1 MQDTSTYDS
10 QQKNISGQITVGV
23 GWGSASGS
31 ASKSNIDADYASVNE
46 QSGIIAGDKG
56 YDVSVVNDTNL
67 IGGIITSTQKAE
79 DDNLNSFST
88 GTLAINEIEN
98 YANASV
104 DSAGY
109 SLSTND
115 LGSKYTIAK
124 AIGRNLMD
132 SADESEPHT
141 STTYSTINTD
151 NIRITNNEAQ
161 LSLTGKSAEET
172 ISSINNDTTNANT
185 ALEQIDYEA
194 LVDDIEIQRRFNN
207 NVSEVAIQFSDE
219 GYRTM
224 FLREHPVVQI
234 LTDENGKILI
244 DDDGKPQTRVLTP
257 EEAKNLQAGS
267 DGKINIVA
275 NGIFNDEEAAA
286 KYAVQHSNNDGPI
299 YAIVFPEADNA
310 VSELMIAG
318 YQKFL
323 ENEYTGLTNST
334 IQVVNYMTTYGESGL
349 DVNAHSR
356 GSLTVGSAIEYLAA
370 NGQNV
375 LDATS
380 INLFGPA
387 YNAQD
392 MANLLYTTSDGTQKG
407 VTLQNH
413 TDDFVGGMIGGNPST
428 GGETPPNSS
437 TIEEWYKMFINPAT
451 AHSCYGNGGDK
462 GQCEKYWGTNW
473 QNPDPKTMIINATN
487 GGVQ

>member
-88 GTLAINEIEN
+88 GTLAIKDIEN

-207 NVSEVAIQFSDE
+207 NVSEVAISQVDLFYQSAFVIPHQIQFQQCDE
-219 GYRTM
+219 GGQNC
-224 FLREHPVVQI
+224 HPVKVELSDVKAVNGQI
-234 LTDENGKILI
+234 YIFN
-244 DDDGKPQTRVLTP
+244 
-257 EEAKNLQAGS
+257 
-267 DGKINIVA
+267 
-275 NGIFNDEEAAA
+275 NGIFNSLDYALANAAQQSNDEANDQGVYVIYNPETGSPVAEML
-286 KYAVQHSNNDGPI
+286 YALYDKTNEFLDGALP
-299 YAIVFPEADNA
+299 
-310 VSELMIAG
+310 
-318 YQKFL
+318 
-323 ENEYTGLTNST
+323 LTNAEIT
-334 IQVVNYMTTYGESGL
+334 NQEIMFIAQDQGVIVNS
-349 DVNAHSR
+349 VNHSR
-356 GSLTVGSAIEYLAA
+356 GSMTYYIAVAALLNDGLTNLPIGTVTFNGAAA
-370 NGQNV
+370 NAQN
-375 LDATS
+375 
-380 INLFGPA
+380 
-387 YNAQD
+387 
-392 MANLLYTTSDGTQKG
+392 MANLVDTATNGMGAVQYSTHATDLVGLY
-407 VTLQNH
+407 
-413 TDDFVGGMIGGNPST
+413 IG
-428 GGETPPNSS
+428 
-437 TIEEWYKMFINPAT
+437 FNPAT
-451 AHSCYGNGGDK
+451 GGLDSYGFPYSHSSYVGFLPPIYLLTGDDNELRIRSDSAWGNG
-462 GQCEKYWGTNW
+462 
-473 QNPDPKTMIINATN
+473 IINTPTIVEPTN
-487 GGVQ
+487 NTGGS